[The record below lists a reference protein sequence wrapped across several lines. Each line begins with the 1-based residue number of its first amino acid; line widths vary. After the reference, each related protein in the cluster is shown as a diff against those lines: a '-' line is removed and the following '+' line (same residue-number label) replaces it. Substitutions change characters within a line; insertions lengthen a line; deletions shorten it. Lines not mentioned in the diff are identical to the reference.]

1 MLIKT
6 IEIDGRPVTF
16 RASASIPRMYRI
28 KFGRDILM
36 DLQRLRRAY
45 LKNKK
50 LFDNTADTEEVE
62 TAATEEVEKNEVS
75 GFDVVD
81 LEIFENVAYIMA
93 KHSNNST
100 PSDIETWL
108 DEFNMFSIYQIL
120 PTILELWAINEE
132 SAIESKK
139 KLLQVAGK

>member
-62 TAATEEVEKNEVS
+62 ENEAA

-108 DEFNMFSIYQIL
+108 DEFNMFSIYEIL

-132 SAIESKK
+132 SSIESKK

>member
-16 RASASIPRMYRI
+16 RASAAIPRLYRI
-28 KFGRDILM
+28 KFGRDILV
-36 DLQRLRRAY
+36 DLQKLQRAY
-45 LKNKK
+45 LKNQTEGTE
-50 LFDNTADTEEVE
+50 FDG
-62 TAATEEVEKNEVS
+62 VS
-75 GFDVVD
+75 

-93 KHSNNST
+93 KHGDIGA

-108 DEFNMFSIYQIL
+108 DEFNVFSIYEIL
-120 PTILELWAINEE
+120 PVILELWAINTE

-139 KLLQVAGK
+139 KLHQVAGK